1 MQTDLPGFWA
11 RLWLA
16 VVLFWKLLVNREL
29 AGRVRALVRG
39 QTAAG
44 DGAPV
49 RVLGADHVRVVESDT
64 VRVVEPEPVGEQ
76 REGADPTSALQLL
89 AIMQREGRLLDFL
102 QEDVT
107 GFGDAEVGAA
117 ARVVHS
123 GCKRALGEYFALEP
137 VRRED
142 EGAPVVLE
150 RGFDPTRT
158 RITGNVV
165 GEPPYKGRL
174 AHHGWQVADIHLPTL
189 AGGHDPRVVAP
200 AEVEL

>member
-1 MQTDLPGFWA
+1 MQTDRPGFWA

-16 VVLFWKLLVNREL
+16 LVVFWKVLFDAAL
-29 AGRVRALVRG
+29 AGRVRVLVRG
-39 QTAAG
+39 SRAAEG
-44 DGAPV
+44 DGEVV
-49 RVLGADHVRVVESDT
+49 RVVGADQVRVVESDR
-64 VRVVEPEPVGEQ
+64 VRVVDAEPVAP
-76 REGADPTSALQLL
+76 GADPTSALQLL

-107 GFGDAEVGAA
+107 GFADAEVGAA
-117 ARVVHS
+117 ARVVHT

-137 VRRED
+137 VRREN

-150 RGFDPTRT
+150 RGFDPART
-158 RITGNVV
+158 RVTGNVV
-165 GEPPYKGRL
+165 GEPPYRGRL
-174 AHHGWQVADIHLPTL
+174 AHHGWQVADIRLPTL